1 MTGAAPILPG
11 AAIGI
16 LGAGQLGRMLA
27 VAARRS
33 GYRVHVIAPGAGQA
47 PAGQV
52 ADVVHD
58 AEPTAEL
65 LRELSGELAVL
76 TYEFENLPRTAVEA
90 AAEHLPVRP
99 SPHALATT
107 QNRALEKA
115 FLRENGLPTV
125 PFESVH
131 GAAEAA
137 AAVARIGAPAVI
149 KSAGL
154 GYDGKGQAGV
164 HSAEA
169 VAAAWPAIGA
179 EEAVVEARIDL
190 AMEVSV
196 VAARGVDGSF
206 AHYGVTEN
214 RHRDHILDLSVS
226 DAELDPALCR
236 QAVEIARAVG
246 EGLDAVGTY
255 CVEFF
260 IDSAGQLMVNEIAPR
275 PHNSGHLTIEGA
287 ATSQFDQQLRAICG
301 LPLGSTQR
309 LAPAAMVN
317 LLGDVWDAG
326 TPPWAE
332 VFADPAA
339 TLHLYGK
346 GAPSPGRKMGHIT
359 VLGEDRQDA
368 AGRALQLR
376 KRLAPHVVS

>member
-1 MTGAAPILPG
+1 MSGPAPILPG

-27 VAARRS
+27 MAARRS

-52 ADVVHD
+52 ADRVHD

-65 LRELSGELAVL
+65 LSSLADEVSVL
-76 TYEFENLPRTAVEA
+76 TYEFENLPRAAVEA
-90 AAEHLPVRP
+90 AAERLPVRP
-99 SPHALATT
+99 SPRALATT
-107 QNRALEKA
+107 QHRILEKT
-115 FLRENGLPTV
+115 FLREHGLPVV
-125 PFESVH
+125 PFEAVH
-131 GAAEAA
+131 GPEEAA

-154 GYDGKGQAGV
+154 GYDGKGQARV
-164 HSAEA
+164 ESADE
-169 VAAAWPAIGA
+169 VSAAWSAVGA
-179 EEAVVEARIDL
+179 DEAVVEACVDL

-214 RHRDHILDLSVS
+214 RHRHHILDLSIG
-226 DAELDPALCR
+226 DAELDPAVCR

-260 IDSAGQLMVNEIAPR
+260 IDGAGRLMVNEIAPR

-301 LPLGSTQR
+301 LPLGSTRR

-332 VFADPAA
+332 VYQEPTA

-359 VLGEDRQDA
+359 VLGEDRQEA
-368 AGRALQLR
+368 AERALNLR
-376 KRLAPHVVS
+376 NRLAPHVVS